1 LFPITQK
8 SLRKTYTG
16 LALLSAILVFD
27 RGNEFAN
34 SVLGNTFVYAGVHAA
49 SSDHTTPALLEQ
61 VVPGADYFAEKE
73 GIDGKV
79 PVYRAYRTDATS
91 GERTLIGYAVVTSD
105 VQPEPSGYS
114 GPIDTLIGMDLQGTI
129 VGLKVIYYKE
139 SHRYTIGDF
148 FEWDGYEEQF
158 VGKVP
163 SDKFRLHRDGDISGI
178 ARATISTKAM
188 TAGVRQTVRKV
199 YADYIQ

>member
-1 LFPITQK
+1 MFTFKRQSFRK
-8 SLRKTYTG
+8 ACTSL
-16 LALLSAILVFD
+16 LLLSAILVFD
-27 RGNEFAN
+27 RGSEI
-34 SVLGNTFVYAGVHAA
+34 SSTVLGSTLVYAGVHAA
-49 SSDHTTPALLEQ
+49 SSDHTTPALLQ
-61 VVPGADYFAEKE
+61 KAVPDADYFAEKE
-73 GIDGKV
+73 GLDGKV

-105 VQPEPSGYS
+105 VLPEPSGYS

-148 FEWDGYEEQF
+148 FEWPGYEDQF
-158 VGKVP
+158 VGKVAT
-163 SDKFRLHRDGDISGI
+163 DKFRLHRDGDISGI
-178 ARATISTKAM
+178 ARATISAKAM